1 MQKFLEATGESRDAA
16 IANALRQLGLDRD
29 DVSVEVLDNGKKGI
43 FGIGATPARVRV
55 TYEAPEIIEEKKP
68 APKAEKPAPK
78 QEKPA
83 EKPQKLSITT
93 DDNTPRLVKAAPSA
107 P

>member
-55 TYEAPEIIEEKKP
+55 TYEAPEIIEETET
-68 APKAEKPAPK
+68 APKAKSRLRSRKDRAEGEKPAV
-78 QEKPA
+78 
-83 EKPQKLSITT
+83 KPQIALHSPTG
-93 DDNTPRLVKAAPSA
+93 
-107 P
+107 